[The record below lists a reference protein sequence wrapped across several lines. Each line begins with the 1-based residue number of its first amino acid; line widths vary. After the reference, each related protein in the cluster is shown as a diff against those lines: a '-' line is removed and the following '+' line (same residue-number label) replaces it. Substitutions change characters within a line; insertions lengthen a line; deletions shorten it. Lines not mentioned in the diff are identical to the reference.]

1 MDTGQL
7 NIMSANSFSK
17 SEFDLCKPYR
27 KKKKRCYRTSRLK
40 GNHAKKLKDFN
51 RRKYVLQNSAD

>member
-27 KKKKRCYRTSRLK
+27 KKKKKK
-40 GNHAKKLKDFN
+40 GVTELVD
-51 RRKYVLQNSAD
+51 